1 MLPDLDPRRRRT
13 LLIIADDAELRRVVS
28 QALVRE
34 VNRVLEAATSREG
47 IDLAAAAQPD
57 LVILGV
63 CPPDPAGVL
72 VCREIR
78 KWSSVPILVLSA
90 RQAEDDN
97 VRLLDAGADDFV
109 TRPFG
114 TAELRARVRANL
126 RRAEAAAAG
135 AGGAAPPGPLVIGE
149 LALDLTG
156 RTLRRGGA
164 AVHLTPIEW
173 ELLRVLVTHA
183 GRTLT
188 HPQLFAALWGP
199 EGEVPRQQHLR
210 VHLANLRRKLEP
222 GAIRPRLIVTEP
234 GVGYR
239 FEMPE

>member
-13 LLIIADDAELRRVVS
+13 LLIIEDDAELRRVVS
-28 QALVRE
+28 RALERE
-34 VNRVLEAATSREG
+34 VSSVLEAATGREG

-57 LVILGV
+57 LVVLDV
-63 CPPDPAGVL
+63 RLPDTAGVL

-78 KWSSVPILVLSA
+78 KWSSAPILVLTA
-90 RQAEDDN
+90 CQAEDDN
-97 VRLLDAGADDFV
+97 VQLLEAGADDFV
-109 TRPFG
+109 TKPFG
-114 TAELRARVRANL
+114 PAELRARVRANL
-126 RRAEAAAAG
+126 RRAEAAAGTAG
-135 AGGAAPPGPLVIGE
+135 RAAPPGALAIGE

-199 EGEVPRQQHLR
+199 EGEVPRQQPLR
-210 VHLANLRRKLEP
+210 VHMANLRRKLEP
-222 GAIRPRLIVTEP
+222 DAVRQRLIVTEP
-234 GVGYR
+234 GIGYR
-239 FEMPE
+239 FEMP